1 MVIQIIVEMPNK
13 VTVVQRK
20 LSMDCG
26 YVILLFKLK
35 RTIRISVLTWASFLA
50 YPAVNITILT

>member
-13 VTVVQRK
+13 VVVQRK